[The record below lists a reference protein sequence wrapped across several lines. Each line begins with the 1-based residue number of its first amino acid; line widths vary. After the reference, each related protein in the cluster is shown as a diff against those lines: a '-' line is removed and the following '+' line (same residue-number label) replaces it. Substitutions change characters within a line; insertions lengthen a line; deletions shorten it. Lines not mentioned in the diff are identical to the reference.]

1 MNLLALETHAL
12 RRSIRH
18 LSGGIWMAAW
28 MTTGALAQKTLTW
41 EDAKLQLQAANP
53 ALRAGRIGID
63 ESRAEEITAFL
74 RPNPDL
80 TVSADQFN
88 PFTGNPYR
96 PFTDTLPLLSGSYLI
111 ERRHK
116 RELRRE
122 SAQRGT
128 AIAVSQ
134 LEDQERNL
142 LFELRGAFVQV
153 LQQKSVLAVTR
164 ESLAYYDRMLGV
176 SRDRYQ

>member
-1 MNLLALETHAL
+1 M
-12 RRSIRH
+12 
-18 LSGGIWMAAW
+18 
-28 MTTGALAQKTLTW
+28 
-41 EDAKLQLQAANP
+41 QATNP
-53 ALRAGRIGID
+53 TLRAGRIGIQ
-63 ESRAEEITAFL
+63 ESRAGEITAFL

-80 TVSADQFN
+80 TVSADQFD

-96 PFTDTLPLLSGSYLI
+96 PFTNTLPLLSGSYLL

-122 SAQRGT
+122 SAQRDT

-142 LFELRGAFVQV
+142 LFDLRSAFVQV
-153 LQQKSVLAVTR
+153 LQQKSVLSVTR
-164 ESLAYYDRMLGV
+164 ESLSSTTAC
-176 SRDRYQ
+176 SE